1 MLRFQVYRCKDR
13 KKISTFAASNG
24 MVMKFFKKKENNYK
38 AVSITALTWKRFK
51 KEWEGMV
58 SLGFICLVILI
69 SILGYLI
76 TPDST
81 PYCNHQQ
88 LEIALRKP
96 GFTVDL
102 LQLKPGHEVT
112 HVGPLQKML
121 FGQPALYQTV
131 PIKAWRDAGDF
142 IEVQLFEQQDWVRY
156 AKADIAK
163 TPVVTRKFRLG
174 TDRYGRDVLSQLMM
188 GSRVSLSVGFL
199 SIFIALVI
207 GITVGSIAGYYRGK
221 VDDVLMFI
229 INVVWSIPTL
239 LLVIAISFALG
250 KGFWQIF
257 IAIGLTMWV
266 DIARV
271 VRGQVISLREQDFV
285 ESGKALG
292 FNNIRIIFKHILPN
306 ITGTIIVIAASNFS
320 SAILMEAGLSF
331 LGLGVQ
337 PPMPSWGMMMKENYA
352 YIVLDNA
359 YLAIVPGI
367 AIMLLV
373 LSFMLIGNALRNAMD
388 VRS

>member
-1 MLRFQVYRCKDR
+1 MQL
-13 KKISTFAASNG
+13 
-24 MVMKFFKKKENNYK
+24 FKKKPKEYR
-38 AVSITALTWKRFK
+38 ATSLSELTWQRFK
-51 KEWEGMV
+51 KEKEGMI
-58 SLGFICLVILI
+58 SLAFIVLVILI
-69 SILGYLI
+69 AILGYLI

-81 PYCNHQQ
+81 PHCNHQQ
-88 LEIALRKP
+88 LEIALQSP
-96 GFTVDL
+96 GFSVDM
-102 LQLKPGHEVT
+102 LQEKQGRDIPK
-112 HVGPLQKML
+112 VGFFRKMLTGQPAIYHTIPISKYKETPDSIHAQL
-121 FGQPALYQTV
+121 FGQS
-131 PIKAWRDAGDF
+131 
-142 IEVQLFEQQDWVRY
+142 DWVTY
-156 AKADIAK
+156 AKADLAEN
-163 TPVVTRKFRLG
+163 PVIHKKFVLG

-188 GSRVSLSVGFL
+188 GSRVSLAVGFL

-207 GITVGSIAGYYRGK
+207 GITVGAIAGYYRGK
-221 VDDVLMFI
+221 VDDVLTFI

-271 VRGQVISLREQDFV
+271 VRGQVMSLREQDFV

-292 FNNIRIIFKHILPN
+292 YSNLRIIFKHILPN
-306 ITGTIIVIAASNFS
+306 ITGTVIVISASNFS
-320 SAILMEAGLSF
+320 SAILTEAGLSF

-352 YIVLDNA
+352 YIVLDKA

>member
-1 MLRFQVYRCKDR
+1 M
-13 KKISTFAASNG
+13 
-24 MVMKFFKKKENNYK
+24 MKFFKKKPKDYNS
-38 AVSITALTWKRFK
+38 VSLSALTWKRFRK
-51 KEWEGMV
+51 QWEGMV
-58 SLGFICLVILI
+58 SLGFILLVIVI

-81 PYCNHQQ
+81 PHCNHQQ

-96 GFTVDL
+96 GFSVQL
-102 LQLKPGHEVT
+102 LQVKPSHEVPK
-112 HVGPLQKML
+112 VNGLRKML

-131 PIKAWRDAGDF
+131 PISEYREAGDSLH
-142 IEVQLFEQQDWVRY
+142 VRLLKQRDWVSY
-156 AKADIAK
+156 AKSELADQ
-163 TPVVTRKFRLG
+163 PVVTRKFLLG

-207 GITVGSIAGYYRGK
+207 GITIGAVAGYYRGK

-292 FNNIRIIFKHILPN
+292 YNSLRIIFKHILPN

-320 SAILMEAGLSF
+320 SAILTEAGLSF

-337 PPMPSWGMMMKENYA
+337 PPMPSWGIMMKENYA
-352 YIVLDNA
+352 YIVLDKA

-373 LSFMLIGNALRNAMD
+373 LSFMLIGSALRNAMD

>member
-1 MLRFQVYRCKDR
+1 M
-13 KKISTFAASNG
+13 ISLA
-24 MVMKFFKKKENNYK
+24 
-38 AVSITALTWKRFK
+38 
-51 KEWEGMV
+51 
-58 SLGFICLVILI
+58 FIVLVVLV

-76 TPDST
+76 TPDHS
-81 PYCNHQQ
+81 PHCNHQQ

-96 GFTVDL
+96 GFTVEL
-102 LQLKPGHEVT
+102 LQVQQPIAAPKVSFF
-112 HVGPLQKML
+112 QKML
-121 FGQPALYQTV
+121 NGQPYPYQTV
-131 PIKAWRDAGDF
+131 PISKSIDAGDSLR
-142 IEVQLFEQQDWVRY
+142 VQLFEQSDWASY
-156 AKADIAK
+156 AKSDLAN
-163 TPVVTRKFRLG
+163 TPVVRHTFRLG
-174 TDRYGRDVLSQLMM
+174 TDRYGRDVLSQLMI
-188 GSRVSLSVGFL
+188 GTRVSLAVGFL

-207 GITVGSIAGYYRGK
+207 GITVGAIAGFYRGK
-221 VDDVLMFI
+221 VDDVLTFI

-292 FNNIRIIFKHILPN
+292 YSNPRIIFKHILPN
-306 ITGTIIVIAASNFS
+306 ITGTVIVISASNFS
-320 SAILMEAGLSF
+320 SAILTEAGLSF

-352 YIVLDNA
+352 YIVLDKA

-388 VRS
+388 VRG

>member
-1 MLRFQVYRCKDR
+1 MYFCALSYRYGNMLFP
-13 KKISTFAASNG
+13 KKNKRA
-24 MVMKFFKKKENNYK
+24 EER
-38 AVSITALTWKRFK
+38 AVSLSKLAWNRFK
-51 KEWEGMV
+51 KEKEGV
-58 SLGFICLVILI
+58 ISLFFVASVVIV

-76 TPDST
+76 TPDHT

-96 GFTVDL
+96 GFSVML
-102 LQLKPGHEVT
+102 LLVKQEKATEKQPLLKR
-112 HVGPLQKML
+112 ML
-121 FGQPALYQTV
+121 FGQPSLYRTIPV
-131 PIKAWRDAGDF
+131 SRYHENADSVT
-142 IEVQLFEQQDWVRY
+142 VQLFEQNEY
-156 AKADIAK
+156 ATFAKADLSPEL
-163 TPVVTRKFRLG
+163 TVTKKFLLG
-174 TDRYGRDVLSQLMM
+174 TDRYGRDVLSQLLI

-199 SIFIALVI
+199 SIFIALAI
-207 GITVGSIAGYYRGK
+207 GITVGSMAGYYRGK
-221 VDDVLMFI
+221 VDDILLFI

-271 VRGQVISLREQDFV
+271 VRGQVISLREQEFV

-292 FNNIRIIFKHILPN
+292 FSNLRIIFKHILPN
-306 ITGTIIVIAASNFS
+306 ITGTIIVVAASNFS

-352 YIVLDNA
+352 YIVLDKA
-359 YLAIVPGI
+359 YLAVVPGI

-373 LSFMLIGNALRNAMD
+373 LSFMLIGNAFRNALD
-388 VRS
+388 VRN

>member
-1 MLRFQVYRCKDR
+1 MRPQFDEM
-13 KKISTFAASNG
+13 N
-24 MVMKFFKKKENNYK
+24 FFKKNTEEHR
-38 AVSITALTWKRFK
+38 ATSLSELTWQRFM
-51 KEWEGMV
+51 KEKEGLI
-58 SLGFICLVILI
+58 SLGFIIFVVIVA
-69 SILGYLI
+69 ILGYLI
-76 TPDST
+76 TPDGT
-81 PYCNHQQ
+81 PHCNHQQ
-88 LEIALRKP
+88 LEIALCKP
-96 GFTVDL
+96 GTSVL
-102 LQLKPGHEVT
+102 MLQTYPEQEVEK
-112 HVGPLQKML
+112 VGVFHKML
-121 FGQPALYQTV
+121 FGQASQYITIPVDKIEEHLDKGF
-131 PIKAWRDAGDF
+131 IKAHLIGTSEWAQYDYKSLPSHPV
-142 IEVQLFEQQDWVRY
+142 I
-156 AKADIAK
+156 KK
-163 TPVVTRKFRLG
+163 TFLLG

-188 GSRVSLSVGFL
+188 GTRVSLAVGFL

-207 GITVGSIAGYYRGK
+207 GITVGAIAGYYRGK
-221 VDDVLMFI
+221 VDDILTFI

-285 ESGKALG
+285 ESGRALG
-292 FNNIRIIFKHILPN
+292 YNNLRIIFKHILPN
-306 ITGTIIVIAASNFS
+306 ITGTVIVISASNFS
-320 SAILMEAGLSF
+320 SAILTEAGLSF

-352 YIVLDNA
+352 YIVLDKA
-359 YLAIVPGI
+359 YLAIVPGV

-388 VRS
+388 VRN

>member
-1 MLRFQVYRCKDR
+1 MNIWKH
-13 KKISTFAASNG
+13 KKN
-24 MVMKFFKKKENNYK
+24 EER
-38 AVSITALTWKRFK
+38 AVSLSALTWQRFK
-51 KEWEGMV
+51 KEKEGMI
-58 SLGFICLVILI
+58 SLGFILLVVVIA
-69 SILGYLI
+69 ILGYLI
-76 TPDST
+76 TPDHS
-81 PYCNHQQ
+81 PHCNHQQ
-88 LEIALRKP
+88 LEIALRSP
-96 GFTVDL
+96 GFSVQL
-102 LQLKPGHEVT
+102 LQVNPRHDVPK
-112 HVGPLQKML
+112 VGPLRKML
-121 FGQPALYQTV
+121 FGQPEQYKTV
-131 PIKAWRDAGDF
+131 PISEYEVSGGVLKAR
-142 IEVQLFEQQDWVRY
+142 LFEQSDWVTY
-156 AKADIAK
+156 SLDELADK
-163 TPVVTRKFRLG
+163 PVVSRKFLLG

-188 GSRVSLSVGFL
+188 GSRVSLAVGFI
-199 SIFIALVI
+199 SIFIALLI
-207 GITVGSIAGYYRGK
+207 GIAVGAIAGYYRGK
-221 VDDVLMFI
+221 VDDVLTFI

-239 LLVIAISFALG
+239 LLVIAINFALG

-271 VRGQVISLREQDFV
+271 VRGQFISLREQDFV
-285 ESGKALG
+285 ESGRALG
-292 FNNIRIIFKHILPN
+292 YSNKRIIFKHILPN

-337 PPMPSWGMMMKENYA
+337 PPMPSWGIMMKENYA
-352 YIVLDNA
+352 YIVLDKA

>member
-1 MLRFQVYRCKDR
+1 
-13 KKISTFAASNG
+13 
-24 MVMKFFKKKENNYK
+24 MKFFKKKTENYK
-38 AVSITALTWKRFK
+38 PVSLSSLTWSRFK
-51 KEWEGMV
+51 KEKQGVFSLAYIILMV
-58 SLGFICLVILI
+58 IVAV
-69 SILGYLI
+69 LGYLI
-76 TPDST
+76 TPDHT

-88 LEIALRKP
+88 LEIALQSP

-102 LQLKPGHEVT
+102 LQVRQSREVEHCGVLK
-112 HVGPLQKML
+112 KML
-121 FGQPALYQTV
+121 FGQPAFYSTIPIDTYRIEGDSLYASLWGHDDEDIQV
-131 PIKAWRDAGDF
+131 
-142 IEVQLFEQQDWVRY
+142 Y
-156 AKADIAK
+156 ALSELAPDE
-163 TPVVTRKFRLG
+163 PVMNKRFLLG

-188 GSRVSLSVGFL
+188 GTRISLAVGLISVV
-199 SIFIALVI
+199 IALLI
-207 GITVGSIAGYYRGK
+207 GILVGAIAGYYRGK
-221 VDDVLMFI
+221 VDDVLMYI

-257 IAIGLTMWV
+257 VAMGLTMWV
-266 DIARV
+266 DVARV

-292 FNNIRIIFKHILPN
+292 YSGFHIIFKHILPN
-306 ITGTIIVIAASNFS
+306 VLGTVIVIAASNFS

-337 PPMPSWGMMMKENYA
+337 PPTPSWGMMMKENYA
-352 YIVLDNA
+352 YIVINHA
-359 YLAIVPGI
+359 YLAIIPGV

-373 LSFMLIGNALRNAMD
+373 LSFMLIGRALRNAMD

>member
-1 MLRFQVYRCKDR
+1 MNL
-13 KKISTFAASNG
+13 
-24 MVMKFFKKKENNYK
+24 FKKKPKEYR
-38 AVSITALTWKRFK
+38 ATSLSELTWQRFK
-51 KEWEGMV
+51 KEKEGMI
-58 SLGFICLVILI
+58 SLGFILFVII
-69 SILGYLI
+69 VAVLGYLI
-76 TPDST
+76 TPDPS
-81 PYCNHQQ
+81 PHCNHQQ
-88 LEIALRKP
+88 LEIALRSP
-96 GFTVDL
+96 GFSV
-102 LQLKPGHEVT
+102 QLIQENTGREVAK
-112 HVGPLQKML
+112 VGFIKRMMT
-121 FGQPALYQTV
+121 GQPEQYHTI
-131 PIKAWRDAGDF
+131 PISEFKDCGDF
-142 IEVQLFEQQDWVRY
+142 LQVRLFEQNDWVRY
-156 AKADIAK
+156 DKKSLAEQ
-163 TPVVTRKFRLG
+163 PVVTKKFLLG

-188 GSRVSLSVGFL
+188 GTRVSLAVGFL

-207 GITVGSIAGYYRGK
+207 GIAVGAIAGYYRGK
-221 VDDVLMFI
+221 VDDILMFI

-292 FNNIRIIFKHILPN
+292 YSNPRIIFKHILPN
-306 ITGTIIVIAASNFS
+306 ITGTVIVISASNFS
-320 SAILMEAGLSF
+320 SAILTEAGLSF

-352 YIVLDNA
+352 YIVLDKA
-359 YLAIVPGI
+359 YLAIIPGI

-373 LSFMLIGNALRNAMD
+373 LSFMLIGNALRNALD

>member
-1 MLRFQVYRCKDR
+1 M
-13 KKISTFAASNG
+13 
-24 MVMKFFKKKENNYK
+24 MKFFKKKPKDYN
-38 AVSITALTWKRFK
+38 AVSLSALTWKRFRK
-51 KEWEGMV
+51 QWEGMA
-58 SLGFICLVILI
+58 SLVFIMLVIII

-96 GFTVDL
+96 GFSVQL
-102 LQLKPGHEVT
+102 LQVQPGHEVPKVNGL
-112 HVGPLQKML
+112 HKML
-121 FGQPALYQTV
+121 FGQPALYQTI
-131 PIKAWRDAGDF
+131 PISEHQTAGDSLR
-142 IEVQLFEQQDWVRY
+142 VRLFEQSDWVCY
-156 AKADIAK
+156 AKSELADQ
-163 TPVVTRKFRLG
+163 PVVTRKFLLG

-199 SIFIALVI
+199 SIFIALII
-207 GITVGSIAGYYRGK
+207 GITVGAVAGYYRGK

-292 FNNIRIIFKHILPN
+292 YNSIRIIFKHILPN

-352 YIVLDNA
+352 YIVLDKA

-373 LSFMLIGNALRNAMD
+373 LSFMLIGSALRNSMD
-388 VRS
+388 VRN